1 MATKYNLVTG
11 HHTTGYLYA
20 VAADMAVI
28 EHSPRRYSVLPLSQ
42 TQPATY
48 ADALHQAR
56 LDLLDAIERAKF
68 LGVTVEDI
76 ESITASLLRG
86 SQP

>member
-1 MATKYNLVTG
+1 MATQYNLVTG

-28 EHSPRRYSVLPLSQ
+28 EHSPKRYSVLPLSQ

-48 ADALHQAR
+48 ADALHTAK

-76 ESITASLLRG
+76 DTIVSSLLRG
-86 SQP
+86 S